1 MTTRGRL
8 LGLAAASVVLLAG
21 CSAPAVAPRPTPVA
35 ATSSAP
41 PDVRLAL
48 SDTLLNSVLDPALPG
63 CSAAVAVHGQ
73 LIWAGAVG
81 MADLATG
88 AALTTE
94 TRFDIASLTKQFTA
108 TAVLILQ
115 REGKLSLSDPIS
127 TYVSGLP
134 AWGKTVTLD
143 ALMHH
148 TSRIPD
154 YWKKLGEWGYGFETP
169 ATQADALRAIK
180 AVPTL
185 QKGEGY
191 VYSNSNYILLA
202 QVIERV
208 TGEPYARY
216 VTETLFEPLGL
227 QMQIDPVLQAPDIA
241 VSYDD
246 AIRPTRNAWAF
257 YGAFGTF
264 TTPTQLAL
272 WGDQYRESD
281 LVGNDF
287 VIGAVN
293 SGEVGEVTE
302 GRVYAAG
309 ININADGSLRHD
321 GRLGGFISTI
331 KISPDRE
338 TTVAVACNGELAD
351 RSAVVN
357 GLYKLWADDKPSGD

>member
-8 LGLAAASVVLLAG
+8 LGLAVASVVLLAG
-21 CSAPAVAPRPTPVA
+21 CSAPAVAPRPTPVV

-41 PDVRLAL
+41 PDPRLSSSTAL
-48 SDTLLNSVLDPALPG
+48 LTATLDPTQPG
-63 CSAAVAVHGQ
+63 CSAAVAVHGT
-73 LIWAGAVG
+73 LVWAAAVG
-81 MADLATG
+81 TADLTTG
-88 AALTTE
+88 APLTTE

-108 TAVLILQ
+108 TAVLVLQ

-127 TYVSGLP
+127 SYVSGLP

-148 TSRIPD
+148 TSRVPD
-154 YWKKLGEWGYGFETP
+154 YWKKLGEWGYGFQTP
-169 ATQADALRAIK
+169 ATQTDALRAIK
-180 AVPTL
+180 AVPSL
-185 QKGEGY
+185 LSGSGY
-191 VYSNSNYILLA
+191 AYSNSNYILLA

-208 TGEPYARY
+208 TGEPYAQY
-216 VTETLFEPLGL
+216 VTETIFEPLGL
-227 QMQIDPVLQAPDIA
+227 QMQIDPVLQSPDIA
-241 VSYDD
+241 VSYDK
-246 AIRPTRNAWAF
+246 ANRPTRNGWAF

-287 VIGAVN
+287 VAGAVD
-293 SGEVGEVTE
+293 SGEPGEVTE

-321 GRLGGFISTI
+321 GRLGGFLSAI

-357 GLYKLWADDKPSGD
+357 GLYSLWVDPEPGGD